1 MLLIVCRGYVLLS
14 QSRLVD
20 LATVFFRIS
29 DHYDQSS
36 FRTSAY
42 ELVMQ
47 LNKLFYC
54 PHCPSIIRTS
64 VLNLTQNSISSSY
77 VTVSDADIDVPEAC
91 SPLRHVTAVRQLA
104 IGNNGAVTYTVIYS

>member
-20 LATVFFRIS
+20 LVTVFFRIS

-42 ELVMQ
+42 ELVIQ
-47 LNKLFYC
+47 YELFYC

-64 VLNLTQNSISSSY
+64 VLNLTFAELHLIELR
-77 VTVSDADIDVPEAC
+77 VSDADIDVPEAC
-91 SPLRHVTAVRQLA
+91 SPDMLLLFDS
-104 IGNNGAVTYTVIYS
+104 Y